1 MRALWLHW
9 PRSLILL
16 IWTKTKSRS
25 IEKKRKREKGP
36 DFYPTILSERASS
49 IKDLLQSR
57 RNIAVSGIK
66 NWYFARCERTP
77 SVFCSTFFLARDQC
91 GQSRARKMGAFCP
104 LGFFVQS
111 VHRIPIYIAHGHCQR
126 TNKSMY
132 AISEPWC
139 ARISLKREQLLH

>member
-25 IEKKRKREKGP
+25 VEKKKKREKGP

-66 NWYFARCERTP
+66 NWYFVRCERTP
-77 SVFCSTFFLARDQC
+77 SVFVALFSLRGISAGNPERVRWAHFARRDFLRNQYT
-91 GQSRARKMGAFCP
+91 
-104 LGFFVQS
+104 GFPSILLTV
-111 VHRIPIYIAHGHCQR
+111 
-126 TNKSMY
+126 TT
-132 AISEPWC
+132 SEPINRC
-139 ARISLKREQLLH
+139 MLFLSHGALELV